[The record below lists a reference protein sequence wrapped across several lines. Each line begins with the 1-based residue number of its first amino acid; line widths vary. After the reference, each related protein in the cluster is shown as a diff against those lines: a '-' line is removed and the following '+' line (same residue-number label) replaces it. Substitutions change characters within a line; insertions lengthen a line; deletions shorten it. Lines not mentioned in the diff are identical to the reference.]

1 LPIAPENA
9 ALEPPAAAPSGPA
22 LDIAH
27 VGHVYR
33 DRIALDDV
41 SLAVSPGEMFALLG
55 PNGGGKTTLFRI
67 IATLVRPAA
76 GSVRVFGADVRT
88 NGADVR
94 RLLGVVF
101 QSPALDKRLTVRE
114 NLRHHGH
121 LYGLRGRPLHDLI
134 ETALARVR
142 LSDRGDDRVLA
153 LSGGLAR
160 RAEIAKALLPAPRL
174 LLLDEPTTGLD
185 PRVRA
190 DLWRDLR
197 ALRETQ
203 GTTIVLT
210 THLMDEAEACDRV
223 AILDSGRVVLSGRP
237 GDLTAALGGDILT
250 IDSDRPDAL
259 AAGLR
264 QRFQLPATVVD
275 GVVRVE
281 RDRAHEFIG
290 QVIDA
295 FPGDVRSV
303 RFSRATLHDV
313 FVHHTGHR
321 FD

>member
-9 ALEPPAAAPSGPA
+9 ALEQRAAVPSAPA
-22 LDIAH
+22 LEIAH
-27 VGHVYR
+27 VGHAYA
-33 DRIALDDV
+33 DRIALEDV

-134 ETALARVR
+134 EVALARVR

-185 PRVRA
+185 PGARA

-197 ALRETQ
+197 ALREAQ

-250 IDSDRPDAL
+250 IDSDRPAVL

-264 QRFQLPATVVD
+264 ERFALPAAVVD
-275 GVVRVE
+275 GVVRIE

-303 RFSRATLHDV
+303 RFSRPTLHDV

>member
-1 LPIAPENA
+1 
-9 ALEPPAAAPSGPA
+9 
-22 LDIAH
+22 
-27 VGHVYR
+27 
-33 DRIALDDV
+33 
-41 SLAVSPGEMFALLG
+41 M
-55 PNGGGKTTLFRI
+55 
-67 IATLVRPAA
+67 
-76 GSVRVFGADVRT
+76 
-88 NGADVR
+88 
-94 RLLGVVF
+94 
-101 QSPALDKRLTVRE
+101 
-114 NLRHHGH
+114 
-121 LYGLRGRPLHDLI
+121 
-134 ETALARVR
+134 
-142 LSDRGDDRVLA
+142 
-153 LSGGLAR
+153 
-160 RAEIAKALLPAPRL
+160 
-174 LLLDEPTTGLD
+174 
-185 PRVRA
+185 RA

-197 ALRETQ
+197 ALREAQ

-237 GDLTAALGGDILT
+237 GDLTSALGGEILT

-264 QRFQLPATVVD
+264 ERFQLPATVVD

>member
-1 LPIAPENA
+1 LPIAPDRVTA
-9 ALEPPAAAPSGPA
+9 SSAPAQAPALEVE
-22 LDIAH
+22 H
-27 VGHVYR
+27 VRHAFG
-33 DRIALDDV
+33 DRLALDDV
-41 SLAVSPGEMFALLG
+41 SLSVDAGEMFALLG

-67 IATLVRPAA
+67 IATLVRAAA
-76 GSVRVFGADVRT
+76 GNVRVFGADVSGS
-88 NGADVR
+88 GATPVR

-114 NLRHHGH
+114 NLRHHAH
-121 LYGLRGRPLHDLI
+121 LYGLRGQRLRDAL
-134 ETALARVR
+134 EAALARVR
-142 LSDRGDDRVLA
+142 LSDRAGDRVIS

-160 RAEIAKALLPAPRL
+160 RAEIAKALLPGPRL

-185 PRVRA
+185 PGVRE

-197 ALRETQ
+197 ALREAQ

-237 GDLTAALGGDILT
+237 RDLTSALGGDIIT
-250 IDSDRPDAL
+250 IDADHPEQL
-259 AAGLR
+259 AAGVR
-264 QRFQLPATVVD
+264 DRFGLPAAVVD
-275 GVVRVE
+275 GVVRIE

-290 QVIDA
+290 QVIDG
-295 FPGDVRSV
+295 FPGAVRSV
-303 RFSRATLHDV
+303 RFSRPTLHDV

>member
-1 LPIAPENA
+1 LPTAPEA
-9 ALEPPAAAPSGPA
+9 ATPNPSRASQTGPA

-27 VGHVYR
+27 VSHAYG
-33 DRIALDDV
+33 DRVALEDV
-41 SLAVSPGEMFALLG
+41 SLAVGPGEMFALLG

-67 IATLVRPAA
+67 IATLVRPDA
-76 GSVRVFGADVRT
+76 GRVEVFGADVRAD
-88 NGADVR
+88 GATVR
-94 RLLGVVF
+94 RLIGVVF

-121 LYGLRGRPLHDLI
+121 LYGLRGRPLRDRM
-134 ETALARVR
+134 EAALARVR
-142 LSDRGDDRVLA
+142 LSERGDDRVLA

-185 PRVRA
+185 PGVRG

-197 ALRETQ
+197 VLREAQ

-223 AILDSGRVVLSGRP
+223 AILDGGRLVLSGRP
-237 GDLTAALGGDILT
+237 GDLTTALGGDILT
-250 IDSDRPDAL
+250 IESDRPDAL

-264 QRFQLPATVVD
+264 GRFALPAAVVD
-275 GVVRVE
+275 GLVRVE
-281 RDRAHEFIG
+281 RDRAHELIG

-303 RFSRATLHDV
+303 RFSRPTLHDV

>member
-9 ALEPPAAAPSGPA
+9 ALEPPAAVPSGPA

-27 VGHVYR
+27 VGHAYR

-41 SLAVSPGEMFALLG
+41 SLTVSPGEMFALLG

-134 ETALARVR
+134 EAALARVR

-185 PRVRA
+185 PGVRA

-197 ALRETQ
+197 ALREAQ

-250 IDSDRPDAL
+250 IDSDRPAVL

-264 QRFQLPATVVD
+264 ERFALPAAVVD
-275 GVVRVE
+275 GVVRIE

-303 RFSRATLHDV
+303 RFSRPTLHDV

>member
-1 LPIAPENA
+1 LPTVPETATPDPPIAPVTG
-9 ALEPPAAAPSGPA
+9 SA
-22 LDIAH
+22 LDIVQLNHAY
-27 VGHVYR
+27 G
-33 DRIALDDV
+33 DRIALNDV
-41 SLAVSPGEMFALLG
+41 SLAVRPGEMFALLG
-55 PNGGGKTTLFRI
+55 PNGGGKTTLFRV
-67 IATLVRPAA
+67 IATLLRPAG
-76 GSVRVFGADVRT
+76 GSVRVFGADVKT
-88 NGADVR
+88 DGASVR

-101 QSPALDKRLTVRE
+101 QSPALDKRLTIRE

-121 LYGLRGRPLHDLI
+121 LYGLRGRALRDLI
-134 ETALARVR
+134 EAALARVR

-185 PRVRA
+185 PNVRA

-197 ALRETQ
+197 ALREAQ

-237 GDLTAALGGDILT
+237 GDLTSALGGAILT
-250 IDSDRPDAL
+250 IESDRPDAL

-264 QRFQLPATVVD
+264 ERLGLPAAVVD

-281 RDRAHEFIG
+281 GDRAHEFIG

-303 RFSRATLHDV
+303 RFSRPTLHDV

>member
-1 LPIAPENA
+1 M
-9 ALEPPAAAPSGPA
+9 
-22 LDIAH
+22 
-27 VGHVYR
+27 
-33 DRIALDDV
+33 ALDDV
-41 SLAVSPGEMFALLG
+41 SLSVGPREMFALLG

-67 IATLVRPAA
+67 IATLMHPAA
-76 GSVRVFGADVRT
+76 GSVRVFGADVRAD
-88 NGADVR
+88 GAAVR

-101 QSPALDKRLTVRE
+101 QTPALDKRLTIRE
-114 NLRHHGH
+114 NLRYHGH
-121 LYGLRGRPLHDLI
+121 LYGLRGRPLRDRI
-134 ETALARVR
+134 DAALARVR
-142 LSDRGDDRVLA
+142 LSERGEDRVLA

-185 PRVRA
+185 PGVRA

-197 ALRETQ
+197 GLREAQ

-223 AILDSGRVVLSGRP
+223 AILDSGRVVVSGRP
-237 GDLTAALGGDILT
+237 GDLTSALGGDILT
-250 IDSDRPDAL
+250 IDTDRPDAL

-264 QRFQLPATVVD
+264 ERLALPAAVVD
-275 GVVRVE
+275 GVVRIE

-290 QVIDA
+290 QVIDT
-295 FPGDVRSV
+295 FPGEVRSV
-303 RFSRATLHDV
+303 RFSRPTLHDV

>member
-1 LPIAPENA
+1 
-9 ALEPPAAAPSGPA
+9 
-22 LDIAH
+22 
-27 VGHVYR
+27 
-33 DRIALDDV
+33 
-41 SLAVSPGEMFALLG
+41 MFALLG

-134 ETALARVR
+134 EAALARVR

-160 RAEIAKALLPAPRL
+160 RAEIAKALLP
-174 LLLDEPTTGLD
+174 
-185 PRVRA
+185 
-190 DLWRDLR
+190 RDLR

-223 AILDSGRVVLSGRP
+223 AILDRGRVVLSGRP

-259 AAGLR
+259 AAGLCE
-264 QRFQLPATVVD
+264 RFRLPATVVD

>member
-1 LPIAPENA
+1 MSDP
-9 ALEPPAAAPSGPA
+9 PA
-22 LDIAH
+22 LDIEH
-27 VGHVYR
+27 VRHTYGERV
-33 DRIALDDV
+33 ALEDV
-41 SLAVSPGEMFALLG
+41 SLAVDRGEVFALLG

-67 IATLVRPAA
+67 IATLVRAAA
-76 GSVRVFGADVRT
+76 GTVRVFGADVRDS
-88 NGADVR
+88 GAAVR

-121 LYGLRGRPLHDLI
+121 LYGLRGRPLRDAI
-134 ETALARVR
+134 DAALVRVR
-142 LSDRGDDRVLA
+142 LSERGDDRVLS

-160 RAEIAKALLPAPRL
+160 RAEIAKALLPGPPL

-185 PRVRA
+185 PGARE

-197 ALRETQ
+197 ALREAQ
-203 GTTIVLT
+203 GTTVVLT

-237 GDLTAALGGDILT
+237 GDLTAALGADIIT
-250 IDSDRPDAL
+250 IESDRAQQL
-259 AAGLR
+259 AAGVR
-264 QRFQLPATVVD
+264 ERFGLPTSVVD
-275 GVVRVE
+275 GVVRIE
-281 RDRAHEFIG
+281 RDRAHEFIA

-303 RFSRATLHDV
+303 RFSRPTLHDV

>member
-1 LPIAPENA
+1 LPTVPDTAPRPPIASPTA
-9 ALEPPAAAPSGPA
+9 PA
-22 LDIAH
+22 LDITH
-27 VGHVYR
+27 VRHAYR
-33 DRIALDDV
+33 DRVALEDV
-41 SLAVSPGEMFALLG
+41 SLSVTSGEMFGLLG

-76 GSVRVFGADVRT
+76 GSVRVFGADVK
-88 NGADVR
+88 ADAAAVR
-94 RLLGVVF
+94 RLIGVVF
-101 QSPALDKRLTVRE
+101 QSPALDKRLSVRE

-121 LYGLRGRPLHDLI
+121 LYGLRGRPLRDRI
-134 ETALARVR
+134 EAALARVR

-185 PRVRA
+185 PGVRA

-197 ALRETQ
+197 ALREAQ

-223 AILDSGRVVLSGRP
+223 AILDNGRVVLSGRP
-237 GDLTAALGGDILT
+237 RDLTAALGGDILT
-250 IDSDRPDAL
+250 IDSDRPDVL

-264 QRFQLPATVVD
+264 DRFALPAAVVD
-275 GVVRVE
+275 GAVRVE
-281 RDRAHEFIG
+281 RDRAHECVA
-290 QVIDA
+290 QVIDT

-303 RFSRATLHDV
+303 RFSRPTLHDV

>member
-9 ALEPPAAAPSGPA
+9 ALEQRAAVPSAPA
-22 LDIAH
+22 LEIAH
-27 VGHVYR
+27 VGHAYA
-33 DRIALDDV
+33 DRIALEDV

-142 LSDRGDDRVLA
+142 LSDRGDDRVMA

-185 PRVRA
+185 PGARA

-197 ALRETQ
+197 ALREAQ

-250 IDSDRPDAL
+250 IDSDRPAVL
-259 AAGLR
+259 AAALR
-264 QRFQLPATVVD
+264 ERFALPAAVVD
-275 GVVRVE
+275 GVVRIE

-303 RFSRATLHDV
+303 RFSRPTLHDV

>member
-1 LPIAPENA
+1 
-9 ALEPPAAAPSGPA
+9 
-22 LDIAH
+22 
-27 VGHVYR
+27 
-33 DRIALDDV
+33 
-41 SLAVSPGEMFALLG
+41 MFALLG

-76 GSVRVFGADVRT
+76 GTVRVFGADVGSR
-88 NGADVR
+88 GANVR
-94 RLLGVVF
+94 RLIGVVF

-121 LYGLRGRPLHDLI
+121 LYGLRGALLRDGI
-134 ETALARVR
+134 EATLARVG
-142 LSDRGDDRVLA
+142 LADRGDDRVMS

-185 PRVRA
+185 PGVRD

-197 ALRETQ
+197 ALRDEQ
-203 GTTIVLT
+203 GTTVVLT

-223 AILDSGRVVLSGRP
+223 AILDGGRVVLSGRP

-250 IDSDRPDAL
+250 MDADDPERL
-259 AAGLR
+259 ASGIR
-264 QRFQLPATVVD
+264 ERFGLPAAVVD
-275 GVVRVE
+275 GVVRIE
-281 RDRAHEFIG
+281 RDRAHEYIG
-290 QVIDA
+290 RVIDA
-295 FPGDVRSV
+295 FPTDVRSI
-303 RFSRATLHDV
+303 RFSRPTLHDV

>member
-1 LPIAPENA
+1 LPTAPETVTPNPSLA
-9 ALEPPAAAPSGPA
+9 SPASLA

-27 VGHVYR
+27 VSHAYG
-33 DRIALDDV
+33 DRAALEDV
-41 SLAVSPGEMFALLG
+41 SLAVGPGEMFALLG

-67 IATLVRPAA
+67 VATLVRPDG
-76 GSVRVFGADVRT
+76 GSVRVFGVDVRAD
-88 NGADVR
+88 GAAVR

-121 LYGLRGRPLHDLI
+121 LYGLRGRPLRDRI
-134 ETALARVR
+134 EAALARVR
-142 LSDRGDDRVLA
+142 LSERGDDRVLA

-185 PRVRA
+185 PGLRA

-197 ALRETQ
+197 ALREAQ

-210 THLMDEAEACDRV
+210 THLMDEAEACDHV
-223 AILDSGRVVLSGRP
+223 AILDSGRLVLSGRP

-250 IDSDRPDAL
+250 IESDRPDAL

-264 QRFQLPATVVD
+264 GRFALPAAVVD

-303 RFSRATLHDV
+303 RFSRPTLHDV

>member
-9 ALEPPAAAPSGPA
+9 ALEQRAAVPSAPA
-22 LDIAH
+22 LEIAH
-27 VGHVYR
+27 VGHAYA
-33 DRIALDDV
+33 DRIALEDV

-134 ETALARVR
+134 EVALARVR

-185 PRVRA
+185 PGARA

-197 ALRETQ
+197 ALREAQ

-250 IDSDRPDAL
+250 IDSDRPAVL
-259 AAGLR
+259 AAALR
-264 QRFQLPATVVD
+264 ERFALPAAVVD
-275 GVVRVE
+275 GVVRIE

-303 RFSRATLHDV
+303 RFSRPTLHDV

>member
-1 LPIAPENA
+1 LPTVPETSTPN
-9 ALEPPAAAPSGPA
+9 PPVHSHAGPA

-27 VGHVYR
+27 VGHAYG

-76 GSVRVFGADVRT
+76 GRVCVFGADVQ
-88 NGADVR
+88 AEAAAVR

-121 LYGLRGRPLHDLI
+121 LYGLRGRPLRDRI
-134 ETALARVR
+134 DAALARVR
-142 LSDRGDDRVLA
+142 LLERGDERVLA

-185 PRVRA
+185 PGVRA

-197 ALRETQ
+197 ELREAQ

-223 AILDSGRVVLSGRP
+223 AILDSGRLVLSGRP

-250 IDSDRPDAL
+250 IDSDRPDVL
-259 AAGLR
+259 AAGVR
-264 QRFQLPATVVD
+264 ERFALPAAVVD

-290 QVIDA
+290 RVIDA
-295 FPGDVRSV
+295 FPGEVRSV
-303 RFSRATLHDV
+303 RFSRPTLHDV

-321 FD
+321 FE

>member
-1 LPIAPENA
+1 LPTAPETATLKPSPASDTSA
-9 ALEPPAAAPSGPA
+9 ALE
-22 LDIAH
+22 IAH
-27 VGHVYR
+27 VGHAYGS
-33 DRIALDDV
+33 RIALEDV
-41 SLAVSPGEMFALLG
+41 SLAVSRGEMFALLG

-67 IATLVRPAA
+67 IATLVRPNA
-76 GSVRVFGADVRT
+76 GTVRVFGADVRDQ
-88 NGADVR
+88 GAAVR

-114 NLRHHGH
+114 NLRHQGH
-121 LYGLRGRPLHDLI
+121 LYGLRGRALGDRI
-134 ETALARVR
+134 DEALARVR
-142 LSDRGDDRVLA
+142 LADRGDDRVLA

-185 PRVRA
+185 PGVRA

-197 ALRETQ
+197 ALREAR

-223 AILDSGRVVLSGRP
+223 AILDSGRVLLSGHP

-250 IDSDRPDAL
+250 IESDRPDAL

-264 QRFQLPATVVD
+264 DRFGLPAGVVE

-295 FPGDVRSV
+295 FRGDVRSV
-303 RFSRATLHDV
+303 RFSRPTLHDV

-321 FD
+321 FE